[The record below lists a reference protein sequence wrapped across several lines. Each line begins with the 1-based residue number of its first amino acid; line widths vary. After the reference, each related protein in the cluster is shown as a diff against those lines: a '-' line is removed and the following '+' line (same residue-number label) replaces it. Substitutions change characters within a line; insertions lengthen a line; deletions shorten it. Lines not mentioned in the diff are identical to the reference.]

1 MKLEAQRPV
10 PDNPNEVCL
19 LFLGD
24 DKDEIEIMINVD
36 KESLLKILTEIK

>member
-1 MKLEAQRPV
+1 MKLTAQRPV

-36 KESLLKILTEIK
+36 KQSLFEIIKEIK

>member
-19 LFLGD
+19 LFLCD

-36 KESLLKILTEIK
+36 KESLLEIVKEIK